1 MGAISANSIALD
13 PLVALALDGL
23 VGGDK
28 ICPLW
33 CVLRRYL
40 ILWPQSSCRMKPDDL
55 CSQFGTIL
63 VAHVLQSSYP
73 FETIALRDTL
83 QGEPMPPYWVM
94 QFTYPWQTLSF
105 Q

>member
-13 PLVALALDGL
+13 PLIDLALEGS

-40 ILWPQSSCRMKPDDL
+40 ILWPQSSCRTKPDDL

-63 VAHVLQSSYP
+63 IAHVQQSSYP
-73 FETIALRDTL
+73 LETIALRDTL
-83 QGEPMPPYWVM
+83 QASRCRPTG
-94 QFTYPWQTLSF
+94 
-105 Q
+105 